1 MEEKF
6 LNTLIGTQNLNHNTS
21 STKIILKATMEL
33 YEKIINKD
41 LLVRRINVTANNI
54 TNVLDFKKQK
64 QYEQIDLFND
74 YKQEEEIL
82 KKEFQERNLQ
92 KAVIQIK
99 NKYGKNSIIKGMN
112 LQKAGTTIERNAQ
125 VGGHKA

>member
-6 LNTLIGTQNLNHNTS
+6 LSTLIGTQNLNHNTS
-21 STKIILKATMEL
+21 STKLILKATMEL

-54 TNVLDFKKQK
+54 TSVLDLKKQK

-74 YKQEEEIL
+74 YKRDSELLEKELISFEEA
-82 KKEFQERNLQ
+82 N
-92 KAVIQIK
+92 QIIRFSHFP
-99 NKYGKNSIIKGMN
+99 NPLFVTG
-112 LQKAGTTIERNAQ
+112 
-125 VGGHKA
+125 VV

>member
-6 LNTLIGTQNLNHNTS
+6 LNMLIGTQNLNHNTS
-21 STKIILKATMEL
+21 STKLILKAAMEL

-74 YKQEEEIL
+74 YKQYENML
-82 KKEFQERNLQ
+82 NKELEERNLQ